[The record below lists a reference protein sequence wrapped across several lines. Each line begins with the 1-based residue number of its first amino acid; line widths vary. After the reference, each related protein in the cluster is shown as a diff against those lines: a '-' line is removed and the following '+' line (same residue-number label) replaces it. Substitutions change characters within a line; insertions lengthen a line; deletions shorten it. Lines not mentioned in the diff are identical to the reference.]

1 MHKGSIMPPINSL
14 PYSYQYRLVKPLSNE
29 IVLRPRFQRELEL
42 PKESYLSQF
51 NTAESDTFT
60 IKRVDDH
67 VFIKYKKQ
75 EVSFWS
81 PQLQLE
87 IVKDHDE
94 KTRLYGLFGP
104 NPTLWTFFMFLHF
117 GVATFFVIF
126 GIWAYSSAAL
136 NKPYT
141 WQVVAMIFMVLIW
154 FAFYAF
160 GRLGKKK
167 GKPQMQEL
175 HRFMEE
181 VLEKVN

>member
-1 MHKGSIMPPINSL
+1 MKND
-14 PYSYQYRLVKPLSNE
+14 
-29 IVLRPRFQRELEL
+29 IVLRPRFRRELEL

-51 NTAESDTFT
+51 AGTISDTFQV
-60 IKRVDDH
+60 KRLDDH

-75 EVSFWS
+75 QLSFWS

-87 IVKDHDE
+87 IIKDHDE

-136 NKPYT
+136 GKPHT
-141 WQVVAMIFMVLIW
+141 WQIIAMIFMVVIW

-175 HRFMEE
+175 HMFMEE
-181 VLEKVN
+181 VLARVD

>member
-1 MHKGSIMPPINSL
+1 MPPINSL
-14 PYSYQYRLVKPLSNE
+14 PFCFQYLALKPLPNE

-42 PKESYLSQF
+42 PKEAYLSHF
-51 NTAESDTFT
+51 ASANSDTFF

-67 VFIKYKKQ
+67 VFIKFRKK
-75 EVSFWS
+75 EISFWS
-81 PQLQLE
+81 PQLQIE

-136 NKPYT
+136 DKSYT

-175 HRFMEE
+175 HQFMED
-181 VLEKVN
+181 VLQKVD